1 MMASGIDMRPPAPRP
16 CTARKAASSSIEVEN
31 DARIEPTMKTTIA
44 MMNSGRRPKMSD
56 SLP

>member
-1 MMASGIDMRPPAPRP
+1 MR
-16 CTARKAASSSIEVEN
+16 ASSSIEVEN
-31 DARIEPTMKTTIA
+31 AARIEPITKMTIA

>member
-16 CTARKAASSSIEVEN
+16 WIARNAESSIIDVEKLAAI
-31 DARIEPTMKTTIA
+31 DPTMKITIA
-44 MMNSGRRPKMSD
+44 MMKSGRRPKMSE